1 MEKMTIAEAA
11 DYIAA
16 MDFDGVTLTPI
27 GVGAARVILE
37 TRKAWTPSHFLM
49 LNRLDNGAVKV
60 PLKLARLVYGTR
72 LGEALALVRDF
83 NRKHIKNQKKDNRR
97 RAAREWAREAA

>member
-16 MDFDGVTLTPI
+16 MDFNGVTLTPI
-27 GVGAARVILE
+27 GVGAARIILE

-49 LNRLDNGAVKV
+49 LNRLDNGAVRY
-60 PLKLARLVYGTR
+60 PRLKPVGLQVGCPTH
-72 LGEALALVRDF
+72 DWF
-83 NRKHIKNQKKDNRR
+83 SD
-97 RAAREWAREAA
+97 